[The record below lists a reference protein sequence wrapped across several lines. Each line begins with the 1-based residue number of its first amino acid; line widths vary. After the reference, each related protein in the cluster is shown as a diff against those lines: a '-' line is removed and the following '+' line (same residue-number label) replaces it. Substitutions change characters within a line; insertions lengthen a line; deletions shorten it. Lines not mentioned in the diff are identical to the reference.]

1 MGSFVKILEEDN
13 WLSSIEDLRSLP
25 QDFWEKN
32 KFPLKLV
39 QEILNEISPQEKQ
52 ADVQVAP
59 QPKSAKGPIQIGGDN
74 TQSRLAESKKA
85 T

>member
-39 QEILNEISPQEKQ
+39 QEILNEISPKEK
-52 ADVQVAP
+52 
-59 QPKSAKGPIQIGGDN
+59 
-74 TQSRLAESKKA
+74 
-85 T
+85 